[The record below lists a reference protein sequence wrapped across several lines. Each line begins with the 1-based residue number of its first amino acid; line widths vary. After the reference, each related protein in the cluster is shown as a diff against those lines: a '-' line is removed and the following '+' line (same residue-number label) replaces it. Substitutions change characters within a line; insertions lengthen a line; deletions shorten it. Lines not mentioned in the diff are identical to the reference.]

1 MLVSDLSVMCNF
13 TQCSTHAIQC
23 SAILRNVF
31 NFLLRYD
38 IIHVALFSLIIAI
51 QKAKHLNDR

>member
-1 MLVSDLSVMCNF
+1 MHYDETRQIFQKECDIDCYIVYVGLRSQCIF

-31 NFLLRYD
+31 
-38 IIHVALFSLIIAI
+38 SLID
-51 QKAKHLNDR
+51 HDCP